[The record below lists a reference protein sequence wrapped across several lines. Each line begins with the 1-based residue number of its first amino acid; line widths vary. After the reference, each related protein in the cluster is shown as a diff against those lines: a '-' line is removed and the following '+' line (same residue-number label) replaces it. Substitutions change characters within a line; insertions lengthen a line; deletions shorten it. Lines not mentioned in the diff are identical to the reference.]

1 MPRGLPPRKPTRYN
15 YSNRDF
21 CPRARVHLIGNRPIT
36 TDYARNGMKSRLSE
50 MISRSID
57 RTDHFSPS
65 HWPLSIS
72 VSCSP
77 GRGNLFYSALCRV
90 CPVALFM
97 QFFFFFFWNA
107 LDDFISVLKNL
118 CFTRLCVSSNRKS
131 LPDSG
136 NRSLAGVSKIFFFE
150 LYRQFFSQCFLSPLI
165 VMIT

>member
-65 HWPLSIS
+65 LTSLHFRLLFSWPGEFILFCSLPSLSRCVVYAIFFLFFLKCSRRFYQCTEKPLFHEIVCFVESKIS
-72 VSCSP
+72 ARQWKSFTC
-77 GRGNLFYSALCRV
+77 RGFED
-90 CPVALFM
+90 
-97 QFFFFFFWNA
+97 FFF
-107 LDDFISVLKNL
+107 
-118 CFTRLCVSSNRKS
+118 
-131 LPDSG
+131 
-136 NRSLAGVSKIFFFE
+136 
-150 LYRQFFSQCFLSPLI
+150 
-165 VMIT
+165 

>member
-97 QFFFFFFWNA
+97 QFFFFFF
-107 LDDFISVLKNL
+107 LKCSRRFYQCTEKPL
-118 CFTRLCVSSNRKS
+118 FHEIVCFVE
-131 LPDSG
+131 
-136 NRSLAGVSKIFFFE
+136 SKISARQWKSFTCRGFEDFFF
-150 LYRQFFSQCFLSPLI
+150 LSYIVNSFPNVFFLR
-165 VMIT
+165 